1 MSEVNLTPLSQ
12 SSRPDDRGNCMS
24 SEERIR
30 DALLAAHEAGA
41 FLHAVYQAAVSG
53 KQDREAVPTV
63 LVDLHNSGQVDV
75 VAAFEQLQSVPD
87 EKPNFFFTR
96 HHFEKTLPH
105 LNAPVPQVMRCVAHL
120 FRAAGT
126 DMAAGSILNCFV
138 DFCTNEPNRPK
149 EAIAAT
155 EADSSLRDL
164 LLGALVAGSSLD
176 SEFYFGEARRLA
188 KSGDIELRKRALHAV
203 GRLKWPTGQP
213 PPELALAT
221 LEENVHQEANDQV
234 LAGVIKA
241 AFSLFEQNN
250 AYSGRAT
257 ALIGSALAKGEDYS
271 LHAASEIFGF
281 DTANVPM
288 GMLDVLF
295 VHLRRTKPV
304 NNRTIHNIDYGIS
317 ALLENGDAGRGIVL
331 WEDLLLAH
339 PEALTGQHFDNA
351 IRSVCQSPALTNR
364 VLTRWLLRGNKALCE
379 CARLIVEA
387 AHDRPVHPEIDPA
400 EIGQDSFVSARF
412 LARKAIGFLILRPE
426 SIASLLVSLM
436 RFTHSDETRDELAN
450 LLFDPVVL
458 NYPGSARTYVE
469 AQFASETG
477 PAKEALGKVIDQAAE
492 YESALNSIG
501 RLPELHPSE
510 TQRQTYNRRQ
520 QRTMS
525 ESMKKAQSE
534 SVLLSMVS
542 RSVLLYGRTSIHL
555 LRGPDNTMHRTE
567 IPLRSIGTEMELPRS
582 LIIEPAEFDY
592 MLRVFRNESWAK

>member
-1 MSEVNLTPLSQ
+1 M
-12 SSRPDDRGNCMS
+12 
-24 SEERIR
+24 
-30 DALLAAHEAGA
+30 LLAAHETGA
-41 FLHAVYQAAVSG
+41 FLNAVYETAVSG
-53 KQDREAVPTV
+53 KEDREAVPSV
-63 LVDLHNSGQVDV
+63 LVDLHNSGQIDV
-75 VAAFEQLQSVPD
+75 VAAFEQLENGPEQ
-87 EKPNFFFTR
+87 KHNFFFIR
-96 HHFEKTLPH
+96 HPFEKALPH
-105 LNAPVPQVMRCVAHL
+105 LNAPVSQVMRCVAHL

-126 DMAAGSILNCFV
+126 DMAAGFVLNSFV
-138 DFCTNEPNRPK
+138 DFCANDTSRPK
-149 EAIAAT
+149 EAIAAI

-176 SEFYFGEARRLA
+176 SEFYFGEAQRLA
-188 KSGDIELRKRALHAV
+188 TNSDVELRKRALHAI
-203 GRLKWPTGQP
+203 GRLKWSTGET

-221 LEENVHQEANDQV
+221 LEENVRHEADDQV
-234 LAGVIKA
+234 LASAISA
-241 AFSLFEQNN
+241 SFSLFRQNN
-250 AYSGRAT
+250 AHTERAS
-257 ALIGSALAKGEDYS
+257 ALIGSALSKGEDYS
-271 LHAASEIFGF
+271 LHAASEIFGL

-288 GMLDVLF
+288 VMLDVLLT
-295 VHLRRTKPV
+295 HLRRTKPV

-317 ALLENGDAGRGIVL
+317 ALLDNGDAGRGVEL
-331 WEDLLLAH
+331 WEDLLLAY
-339 PEALTGQHFDNA
+339 PRALTGQHFDNA

-387 AHDRPVHPEIDPA
+387 AHDRPVHPEIDPT
-400 EIGQDSFVSARF
+400 EFGDDSFVSARF

-469 AQFASETG
+469 AQFASDTG
-477 PAKEALGKVIDQAAE
+477 PAKEALGKVIDQASE

-555 LRGPDNTMHRTE
+555 LRGPDNTVHRTE

-592 MLRVFRNESWAK
+592 MLRVFRNEQWAE

>member
-1 MSEVNLTPLSQ
+1 MS
-12 SSRPDDRGNCMS
+12 R
-24 SEERIR
+24 EERIR
-30 DALLAAHEAGA
+30 EALLAAHQAGT
-41 FLHAVYQAAVSG
+41 FLPAVYQAAVSG
-53 KQDREAVPTV
+53 KEDREAVPSV
-63 LVDLHNSGQVDV
+63 LVDLHNSGQFDV
-75 VAAFEQLQSVPD
+75 VAAFEQLQNGPD
-87 EKPNFFFTR
+87 EKHNFFFIR
-96 HHFEKTLPH
+96 HPFENALPR

-164 LLGALVAGSSLD
+164 LLGALVAGSTLD

-203 GRLKWPTGQP
+203 GRLKWSTGQP

-250 AYSGRAT
+250 AYSERAT
-257 ALIGSALAKGEDYS
+257 ALIASALAKGEDYS

-288 GMLDVLF
+288 GMLDVLL
-295 VHLRRTKPV
+295 VHLRRTTPV

-317 ALLENGDAGRGIVL
+317 ALLENGDAGRGIDL
-331 WEDLLLAH
+331 LEDLLLAH

-400 EIGQDSFVSARF
+400 EFGEDSFVSARF

-426 SIASLLVSLM
+426 SIASLLVSLI

-477 PAKEALGKVIDQAAE
+477 PAKEALGKVIDQATE
-492 YESALNSIG
+492 YESTLNSIG

-510 TQRQTYNRRQ
+510 TQRQTYNHRQ
-520 QRTMS
+520 QRTVS

-555 LRGPDNTMHRTE
+555 LRGPDNTLRRTE
-567 IPLRSIGTEMELPRS
+567 IPLRSFGTEMELPRS

-592 MLRVFRNESWAK
+592 MLRVFRNEQWAK

>member
-1 MSEVNLTPLSQ
+1 MS
-12 SSRPDDRGNCMS
+12 R
-24 SEERIR
+24 EERIR
-30 DALLAAHEAGA
+30 EALLAAHGAGT
-41 FLHAVYQAAVSG
+41 FLHAVYQAAING
-53 KQDREAVPTV
+53 KEDRDAVPSV
-63 LVDLHNSGQVDV
+63 LVDLHNSGQIDV
-75 VAAFEQLQSVPD
+75 VVAFEQLQNGPD
-87 EKPNFFFTR
+87 EKHNFFFIR
-96 HHFEKTLPH
+96 HPFEKALAH
-105 LNAPVPQVMRCVAHL
+105 LNAPVAQVMRCVAHL

-126 DMAAGSILNCFV
+126 DMAAGFILNSFV
-138 DFCTNEPNRPK
+138 DFCANDASRPK

-155 EADSSLRDL
+155 ETDSSLHDL
-164 LLGALVAGSSLD
+164 LLVALVAGSSLD
-176 SEFYFGEARRLA
+176 SEYYFGEAQRLA
-188 KSGDIELRKRALHAV
+188 KSSDVELRKRALHAI
-203 GRLKWPTGQP
+203 GRLKWPTGET

-221 LEENVHQEANDQV
+221 LEEKVRHEADDQV
-234 LAGVIKA
+234 LASVIAA

-250 AYSGRAT
+250 AHTERAT
-257 ALIGSALAKGEDYS
+257 ALIDSALSKGEDYS

-288 GMLDVLF
+288 VMLDVLLA
-295 VHLRRTKPV
+295 HLRRTKPV
-304 NNRTIHNIDYGIS
+304 NNRTIQNIDYGIS
-317 ALLENGDAGRGIVL
+317 ALLENGDAGRAIEL
-331 WEDLLLAH
+331 WENLLLAH
-339 PEALTGQHFDNA
+339 PEALTGQQFDNA
-351 IRSVCQSPALTNR
+351 IRSVSQSPALNNR

-379 CARLIVEA
+379 RARLIVEA
-387 AHDRPVHPEIDPA
+387 AHDRLVHPEIDPT
-400 EIGQDSFVSARF
+400 EFGEDSFVSARF

-469 AQFASETG
+469 TLFAAETG
-477 PAKEALGKVIDQAAE
+477 PAKESLGKVINQATE
-492 YESALNSIG
+492 YESALNSVG

-592 MLRVFRNESWAK
+592 MLRVFRNEQWVK